1 MPCLVPLNTKPHS
14 SVLADLC
21 WNWSDL
27 TNGEEIQ
34 ELKEIYPRLG
44 RRSNTFLLIPV
55 FSKSW
60 TSSNSRSSHCGLK
73 NVKTF
78 RCPWLLDPRTGAP
91 NLWGLRPGD
100 LKWSW
105 CNNNRNKVHNK
116 CNAFESFWN
125 HPPMP
130 SLIPY
135 PTVFHGKIIFCK
147 TSLVPK
153 RLGTAALEHKLRGAM
168 QPQRDIKWVW

>member
-21 WNWSDL
+21 WHWSDL
-27 TNGEEIQ
+27 TNGEETQ

-78 RCPWLLDPRTGAP
+78 RCPWLLDHRTGAP
-91 NLWGLRPGD
+91 SLWGLRPSD

-125 HPPMP
+125 HHLPMEKLSSMKP
-130 SLIPY
+130 IPDAKKVGY
-135 PTVFHGKIIFCK
+135 CYSKE
-147 TSLVPK
+147 LVWCEQEVI
-153 RLGTAALEHKLRGAM
+153 T
-168 QPQRDIKWVW
+168 